1 MFTNNNGV
9 SAGSVF
15 SGQAGYSIGDTPHSY
30 TRFCIQSLSFWAF
43 GKDDSDKPK
52 LSEIKASRTPGSP
65 LSHGAQR
72 THGLLGFILDRRP
85 RSSCSATLH
94 IPRDYDLF
102 RMLMGSESFSKFKP
116 SKFKTKSLLMKE
128 ENCPTCHVCILAPP
142 NSNSITQILEPCS
155 ELSLPGPIHDG
166 MAVSCE
172 TKDVLCSK

>member
-1 MFTNNNGV
+1 MGLAPVLYSQARPGTVSVTHPTATHSSASSLFHSGPLGKMTQTNQ
-9 SAGSVF
+9 SFQKLKRAEPL
-15 SGQAGYSIGDTPHSY
+15 ALHCR
-30 TRFCIQSLSFWAF
+30 TRCPAN
-43 GKDDSDKPK
+43 
-52 LSEIKASRTPGSP
+52 SRAAWFHFRPAAP
-65 LSHGAQR
+65 LLLLSHTA
-72 THGLLGFILDRRP
+72 HPPGL
-85 RSSCSATLH
+85 
-94 IPRDYDLF
+94 DLF

-128 ENCPTCHVCILAPP
+128 ENCPTCHVYILAPP